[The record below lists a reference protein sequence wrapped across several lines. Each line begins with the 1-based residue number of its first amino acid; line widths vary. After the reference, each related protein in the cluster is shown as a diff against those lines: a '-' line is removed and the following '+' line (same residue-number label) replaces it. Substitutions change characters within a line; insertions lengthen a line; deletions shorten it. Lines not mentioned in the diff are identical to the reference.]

1 MKLPLHQYIERKKA
15 TIKTERL
22 LSDRVINL
30 LYSRI
35 REVSPFLFE
44 QVVSK
49 RVSALL
55 GFLNYDLLNRPLPGS
70 GKGLSSKIFK
80 ELEINPEEIWE
91 NQEGLEGIAAI
102 DTYRKLFER
111 QIRYWECR
119 PMEAAPNS
127 VVAPADSRVLIGSFP
142 VQSNLL
148 IKNKFFSYSE
158 LIGTDKAQWLSAFD
172 QGDYA
177 VFRLTPDKYHYNHT
191 PVAGRILDTYEIN
204 GNYHSC
210 NPGAVVQSVTPYSKN
225 RRILTIID
233 TDVENGSQVGLVAMV
248 EIVALM
254 IGRITQCYSRERYDN
269 PYPLEKENVI
279 QKGQP
284 KSLFAPGSST
294 TVLIFQKNKV
304 QFSSDLV
311 ENQNRSDVESRFT
324 LGFKTPL
331 VETDLHVRE
340 TIAKSKTAEQ

>member
-1 MKLPLHQYIERKKA
+1 MQLPIHQYIERKTA

-35 REVSPFLFE
+35 REVSPFLFNR
-44 QVVSK
+44 VISK
-49 RVSALL
+49 QASALL
-55 GFLNYDLLNRPLPGS
+55 GFLNYDLLNWPLPGS
-70 GKGLSSKIFK
+70 GKRINHKIFQ
-80 ELEINPEEIWE
+80 ELAINTDEIWGNPEDP
-91 NQEGLEGIAAI
+91 GGIAGI
-102 DTYRKLFER
+102 NTYRKLFER

-127 VVAPADSRVLIGSFP
+127 VVAPADSRMLIGSFP
-142 VQSNLL
+142 VQSNLH
-148 IKNKFFSYSE
+148 IKDKFFSYSE
-158 LIGTDKAQWLSAFD
+158 LIGPDKAQWLSAFA

-177 VFRLTPDKYHYNHT
+177 IFRLTPDKYHYNHT
-191 PVAGRILDTYEIN
+191 PVAGHILDTYEIN

-210 NPGAVVQSVTPYSKN
+210 NPGAVVKSVTPYSKN
-225 RRILTIID
+225 RRVLTIID
-233 TDVENGSQVGLVAMV
+233 TDVANGSQVGLVAMV

-269 PYPLEKENVI
+269 PYPLEKGNFI

-284 KSLFAPGSST
+284 KSLFSPGSST
-294 TVLIFQKNKV
+294 TVLIFQKNKI

-311 ENQNRSDVESRFT
+311 KNQNRSDVESRFT

-331 VETDLHVRE
+331 VETDLNVGE
-340 TIAKSKTAEQ
+340 TIAKSN